1 MRHYSAGVYISL
13 CSKFLSVFGET
24 TYLSKAGLLV
34 SHFTYCTHYRLW
46 RQNFVRKICNAFV
59 NQISRI
65 AVFIQNIFQ
74 FVNVMI
80 KLDQIVAQTGK
91 FLMATPSFLILTFLL
106 VRGSIT

>member
-1 MRHYSAGVYISL
+1 MRHYSTGVYISL
-13 CSKFLSVFGET
+13 GNKFLCVIEET
-24 TYLSKAGLLV
+24 TYLRKAGLLV

-59 NQISRI
+59 NQILRV

-80 KLDQIVAQTGK
+80 KLDKIGAQTEK
-91 FLMATPSFLILTFLL
+91 FLMTTPSFLTLTFLL
-106 VRGSIT
+106 VRE